1 MSINKAK
8 IPFDPARV
16 PFFYGYIIF
25 VCSSLGMLMSGPGQ
39 TIGVSAFTDDLV
51 AHLGITRFELSLAYM
66 IGTIASSFLI
76 GRAGKLLDKYSVRR
90 VVSVTV
96 IGLGLFLFYM
106 ANCDRIA
113 GIFGSSVVAS
123 MAVVTIG
130 FWMIRFCGQGILGL
144 SSRTMLMKWFDKK
157 RGRINAFLGIFIVV
171 TFSYIPAIF
180 DSLKSSFG
188 WRGTWVLVG
197 CVAIAFSAFVLIFYR
212 DKPEDCGLLPDG
224 ITEEEYQ
231 NELKQTSAKDREEE
245 WEYSEV
251 VHNYTFWIFNLS
263 LAMYSLVITAVT
275 FHVAS
280 IFEVAGRGHD
290 EAFGM
295 FKYAAIVGVI
305 VNLSVGFLSDT
316 KFFKHRLH
324 LLLLGLIGGLILLL
338 FGVVLLSNSS
348 YSVTMII
355 LGNGIASGVFG
366 VLSSLV
372 WPRYFGRTHL
382 GQING
387 LGMAFMVF
395 FSAIGPTIFGWS
407 FEYFNGYSISS
418 YILIAVMVA
427 LGIGSFMAVFP
438 HRKKTGA

>member
-8 IPFDPARV
+8 V
-16 PFFYGYIIF
+16 PFNPAKFPVFYGYMIF
-25 VCSSLGMLMSGPGQ
+25 VCASLGMLMSGPGQ

-51 AHLGITRFELSLAYM
+51 EHLGISRFELSLAYM

-96 IGLGLFLFYM
+96 VGLGLFLFYM

-113 GIFGSSVVAS
+113 GVFGSSVAAS
-123 MAVVTIG
+123 MVVVTIG

-180 DSLKSSFG
+180 DSLKSGFG
-188 WRGTWVLVG
+188 WRGTWILVG
-197 CVAIAFSAFVLIFYR
+197 CVAIAFAAFVLIFYR

-224 ITEEEYQ
+224 ITEEEYNRAL
-231 NELKQTSAKDREEE
+231 NETSAEEREEE

-251 VHNYTFWIFNLS
+251 VRNYTFWIFNIS

-275 FHVAS
+275 FHIAS

-295 FKYAAIVGVI
+295 FKYAAIVGVV

-338 FGVVLLSNSS
+338 FGVVVLASSS

-407 FEYFNGYSISS
+407 FEYFKGYSISS

-427 LGIGSFMAVFP
+427 LGVGSFMALFP